1 MQYKIPLQIEN
12 EDTIVLGL
20 SLRQLGIMM
29 GFGGLAYALYS
40 NLQASIG
47 GAALVVAIPIA
58 VIGIIIA
65 LTRVSEMTFLP
76 LILNYFRMTLNGQA
90 RPWSQKTD
98 GFTPMEIGAVSESHD
113 VAVQKH
119 EEKASFDSR
128 THENDDFAEK
138 LKNL

>member
-12 EDTIVLGL
+12 EDTIVFGL

-29 GFGGLAYALYS
+29 AFGGVAYALYQS
-40 NLQASIG
+40 LQASIG
-47 GAALVVAIPIA
+47 GVALIIAIPIA

-65 LTRVSEMTFLP
+65 MTKVAEMTFLP
-76 LILNYFRMTLNGQA
+76 LVLNYFRMTLNGQE

-98 GFTPMEIGAVSESHD
+98 GYTPMEIGVVVESM
-113 VAVQKH
+113 ANPTIKH
-119 EEKASFDSR
+119 EEKSSFDSTIR
-128 THENDDFAEK
+128 NNDDIAEK